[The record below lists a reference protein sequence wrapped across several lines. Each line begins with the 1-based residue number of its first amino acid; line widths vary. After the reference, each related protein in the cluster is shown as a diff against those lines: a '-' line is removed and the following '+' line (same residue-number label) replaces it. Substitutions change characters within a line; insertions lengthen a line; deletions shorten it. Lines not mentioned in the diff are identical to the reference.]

1 MVRYKLDLSYVGTAY
16 HGWQRQENAVTVE
29 GTVEDAL
36 RKITGLALEAVG
48 AGRTDTGVH
57 AEQYVAH
64 VDMPQAVDTVDL
76 RYKLNAVLPQDV
88 AIHAISEVPE
98 DFHARYS
105 ATQRTYEYR
114 IAREKMPFLVDRAFF
129 YQLPLDVAAMQRAAS
144 QLVGEREYGCF
155 CKTGGN
161 ALSMRCRVDESSW
174 REEGNLLI
182 FRVSA
187 DRFLRNMVRAMVGT
201 LLEVGRGRRSE
212 DLGALLSGGSRSA
225 AGESVPGCGLFLV
238 AIAYD

>member
-64 VDMPQAVDTVDL
+64 VDMPQAIDTVDL
-76 RYKLNAVLPQDV
+76 RYKLNAVLPRDV

-144 QLVGEREYGCF
+144 QLVGERN
-155 CKTGGN
+155 T
-161 ALSMRCRVDESSW
+161 AA
-174 REEGNLLI
+174 
-182 FRVSA
+182 SA
-187 DRFLRNMVRAMVGT
+187 K
-201 LLEVGRGRRSE
+201 RG
-212 DLGALLSGGSRSA
+212 ATPFPCV
-225 AGESVPGCGLFLV
+225 AG
-238 AIAYD
+238 